1 MADSPTTNR
10 PFPEF
15 AITIE
20 LPVLWGDQDAFGHV
34 NNTVPIRWFESARIA
49 YFERTG
55 MGALMQA
62 TGVGPILAAV
72 TCNDHLQLH
81 YPDTV
86 HIGAR
91 ISRLGR
97 TSCSMG
103 LSDMTRP
110 QDCMRR
116 AVHIAGAQMRAGAGG
131 PFGAVIARAGAIIAE
146 GHNQVTSTNDPTA
159 HAEIT
164 AIRGVVA

>member
-72 TCNDHLQLH
+72 NCNYHLQLH

-86 HIGAR
+86 QIGAR

-97 TSCSMG
+97 TSFSMEHAVYSASQQAVAADG
-103 LSDMTRP
+103 SSTIVVLDYTTNRP
-110 QDCMRR
+110 QRIFDDLR
-116 AVHIAGAQMRAGAGG
+116 AAVERVDTTAGHGG
-131 PFGAVIARAGAIIAE
+131 GSPQRPKNG
-146 GHNQVTSTNDPTA
+146 Q
-159 HAEIT
+159 
-164 AIRGVVA
+164 